1 MTALVDTSVLIRLL
15 TDDPPGSGARAS
27 AMLTGGRP
35 ASDGPLLVTDLV
47 AAETLWV
54 LESRYR
60 MPGPVA
66 VASLRAVI
74 ASPGFVCDDGTELV
88 RILELHERGASV
100 VDAHLVARAEREDL
114 PIVTFD
120 RDLGRGTDVVRIEP

>member
-15 TDDPPGSGARAS
+15 TDDPPGSAARTT
-27 AMLTGGRP
+27 AMLTGGHQL
-35 ASDGPLLVTDLV
+35 ADGPLLMTDLV

-66 VASLRAVI
+66 VAALRALV
-74 ASPGFVCDDGTELV
+74 ASPGIVCDDGTELV

-114 PIVTFD
+114 PVVTFD
-120 RDLGRGTDVVRIEP
+120 RDLGRGTDIVRIEP